1 VEPRE
6 GKRKACFGL
15 YIVQGFT
22 CFLTASFEAV
32 CPLYAYFFGGGR
44 FQKQG
49 LVLMFFYHLSGLAA
63 AFQERT
69 VANM

>member
-1 VEPRE
+1 MRFHVFWVEPRE

-32 CPLYAYFFGGGR
+32 CPLYAYFFLGGGGSR
-44 FQKQG
+44 NK
-49 LVLMFFYHLSGLAA
+49 VLS
-63 AFQERT
+63 
-69 VANM
+69 